1 MEDVLDVYARPYD
14 PTQPVV
20 CMDESAKQLLAEVRN
35 SLPTR
40 SASILKVDDE
50 YIRKAVA
57 ELFLAVEPLTG
68 KMVCNVETTRTKKD
82 WAVFIKH
89 LVDDV
94 YGNCKQ
100 VVLVMDNL
108 NTHNLGS
115 LYEAFEPAQARRIAQ
130 RLEIHFTPKHGSWL
144 NVAEIGF
151 SILKRSCIKER
162 VPDITTLRESIRE
175 SINSYIKERN
185 QIEKRVNWHFTKD
198 DARSGLKSLYPDIYE
213 FIYVT

>member
-20 CMDESAKQLLAEVRN
+20 CMDESPKQLLAEVRN
-35 SLPTR
+35 PLPTR

-50 YIRKAVA
+50 YIRKGVA
-57 ELFLAVEPLTG
+57 ELFLAVELMTG
-68 KMVCNVETTRTKKD
+68 KMVCKVETTRTKKD

-115 LYEAFEPAQARRIAQ
+115 LYEVFEPAQARRIAQ

-162 VPDITTLRESIRE
+162 VPDISTLRE

-185 QIEKRVNWHFTKD
+185 QIEKRVNCTLQKTM
-198 DARSGLKSLYPDIYE
+198 RVQVSRVSIQIYR
-213 FIYVT
+213 